1 MAEGGAEEGYF
12 QQFPLFKLTSTI
24 NNMSAKDLSKEA
36 PTSPRVRTGGYA
48 ILARALDKGRAS
60 IAGTVGDY
68 HFDCPLDNYLFGF
81 KGVAGADV
89 KKLLESGSSND
100 EIAAWLDAN
109 GTPKTAEE
117 VTAWSDMVEAARPYD
132 VEDKKEWFIGV
143 CAEAGVDPATSTLF
157 DYLEADD
164 KVSFAS

>member
-1 MAEGGAEEGYF
+1 M
-12 QQFPLFKLTSTI
+12 T
-24 NNMSAKDLSKEA
+24 AKDLSKEA

-48 ILARALDKGRAS
+48 ILARMADKGRAD

-89 KKLLESGSSND
+89 RKLLENGASN
-100 EIAAWLDAN
+100 EEVAAWLDAN
-109 GTPKTAEE
+109 GIPKTEDE
-117 VTAWSDMVEAARPYD
+117 VAQWSDSVEAARPYD
-132 VEDKKEWFIGV
+132 DEDKKEWFIGV
-143 CAEAGVDPATSTLF
+143 CTEAGIDPATSTLF